1 MAKDIIEDLKE
12 GLCLVKF
19 RSLKSN
25 KEREIEATLNP
36 EFIPNNFVV
45 EQSSES
51 DKILMYNS
59 IFEKWEDI
67 QLSLIHISEP
77 TRPY

>member
-1 MAKDIIEDLKE
+1 MAKDIIQDLKE

-19 RSLKSN
+19 RSLKSQ

-51 DKILMYNS
+51 DKILMYNC

-67 QLSLIHISEP
+67 EKDTIIEWIKL
-77 TRPY
+77 

>member
-12 GLCLVKF
+12 GLCLVRF

-36 EFIPNNFVV
+36 KLIPNNFVV
-45 EQSSES
+45 EQSFES

-67 QLSLIHISEP
+67 QKDTIIEWIKL
-77 TRPY
+77 

>member
-36 EFIPNNFVV
+36 ELIPNNFVV

-51 DKILMYNS
+51 DKILMYNC

-67 QLSLIHISEP
+67 QKDTIIEWIKL
-77 TRPY
+77 